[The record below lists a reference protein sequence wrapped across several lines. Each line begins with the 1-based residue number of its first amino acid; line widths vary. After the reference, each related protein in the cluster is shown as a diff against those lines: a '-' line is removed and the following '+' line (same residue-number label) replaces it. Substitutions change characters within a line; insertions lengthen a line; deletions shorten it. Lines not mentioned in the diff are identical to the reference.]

1 MKPNLRISFFIIGL
15 LISLYL
21 LVSYSVYKGILI
33 CPNDGCDEVAMSPYS
48 KIIGIPVPLIGVF
61 GYLALINL
69 SIFKIERFLTMTLI
83 LAFLF
88 SSYLMI
94 ISIFIIKTLCFWC
107 LLSFLIIL
115 ITLLLQVKD
124 KIKRINKKGF
134 IDEQIS

>member
-1 MKPNLRISFFIIGL
+1 
-15 LISLYL
+15 
-21 LVSYSVYKGILI
+21 
-33 CPNDGCDEVAMSPYS
+33 MSPYS